1 MPKAAK
7 SKCHE
12 CMHKHRAA
20 CQLLAIIIVRFNI
33 NSVEVCIKG
42 LALNAEDSIELIQTL
57 GKDKSKMLE
66 SQA

>member
-1 MPKAAK
+1 MPEAAK

-33 NSVEVCIKG
+33 NSVEVHIKG
-42 LALNAEDSIELIQTL
+42 LALNAGDSLELTLTL
-57 GKDKSKMLE
+57 GMSKMLE
-66 SQA
+66 SPA